1 MTNFLSDYTHS
12 CISTQE
18 QSFVTK
24 MAWLF
29 ICGKLALW
37 RYIAVWL
44 IAVSQKEKCTLAV
57 CTCHLHNI
65 IIYNDVSSS
74 YLGSS
79 FISYT
84 DGTCVKIIVHIVDS
98 PSNYYNL
105 IRDPKRCSVLCSFQR
120 NQRFPTGTSTFCVSH
135 SCLMSFLHLYHMY
148 ISPVMVFVSCRKALV
163 L

>member
-1 MTNFLSDYTHS
+1 MT
-12 CISTQE
+12 
-18 QSFVTK
+18 
-24 MAWLF
+24 WLF

-44 IAVSQKEKCTLAV
+44 IAVSQKEKCTLTV

-65 IIYNDVSSS
+65 IIIIVVMSPVYS

-79 FISYT
+79 FISYI

-98 PSNYYNL
+98 DTDISPPNYYNL
-105 IRDPKRCSVLCSFQR
+105 IRDSKRCSVLCSFQR
-120 NQRFPTGTSTFCVSH
+120 NQRFLTGTSTFCVLH
-135 SCLMSFLHLYHMY
+135 SCLISFLHLYHTY
-148 ISPVMVFVSCRKALV
+148 ISPVVVFVSCRKALV